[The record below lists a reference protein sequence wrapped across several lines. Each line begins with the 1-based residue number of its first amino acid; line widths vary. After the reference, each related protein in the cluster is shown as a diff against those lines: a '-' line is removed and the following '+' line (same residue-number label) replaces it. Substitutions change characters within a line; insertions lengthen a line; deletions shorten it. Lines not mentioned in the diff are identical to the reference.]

1 MNKTKG
7 FTIIELMIIVAIIAI
22 LAAIMLPAYSDY
34 VNKPKGSGTQSD
46 TYEPANMTVQRLVCI
61 KDGETIRDEPAI
73 PGERWVFVDGY
84 YATTDANGNPVTRV
98 PSGDC
103 EIKQ

>member
-7 FTIIELMIIVAIIAI
+7 FTLIELMIIVAVIAI
-22 LAAIMLPAYSDY
+22 LASVLLPFITGDD
-34 VNKPKGSGTQSD
+34 KPQGTGTQSD